1 MTTGNLKYADSSI
14 DQSIIKILIIEDEVT
29 LKEEIASILKFEGF
43 DVLLTDNGKDGLEIA
58 NSKSPDLI
66 LCDIMMPVM
75 SGTEVLKN
83 LLVSEKTNHIP
94 FIFITALSERTDIR
108 SGMELGA
115 DDYLVKPFTVN
126 ELLGTIKTR
135 IEKAE
140 MQKKNILT
148 SVSTTKNDLSKRM
161 LQLKEQI
168 AEQNNDLDLL
178 RMETQVQN
186 KNQNEQLSIAGTLLN
201 IETSNRLKNLEKIV
215 NRELQN
221 KQPQVNKE
229 QLFVNLHNEMR
240 KQSPIAKQWSVFQLK
255 FSQLYPLFSE
265 NLICTFPNLKQPDL
279 AFASAIAMNLSTLQ
293 IASLLNIT
301 AASVR
306 KNRYRLKKKIGLQKK
321 ENLDAFLHA
330 LKSNLV

>member
-1 MTTGNLKYADSSI
+1 MSKENLKIMDTGRNLRM
-14 DQSIIKILIIEDEVT
+14 KKVLIIEDEIV
-29 LKEEIASILKFEGF
+29 LKEEIATILEFEGF
-43 DVLLTDNGKDGLEIA
+43 DVLQTDNGKDGLEIA
-58 NSKSPDLI
+58 NTQSPDLI

-83 LLVSEKTNHIP
+83 LMVSEKTKHIP

-108 SGMELGA
+108 SGMESGA
-115 DDYLVKPFTVN
+115 DDYLIKPFTVS
-126 ELLGTIKTR
+126 ELLGSIKTR

-140 MQKKNILT
+140 MQKKIILK
-148 SVSTTKNDLSKRM
+148 SVSLTKNNMSKRM
-161 LQLKEQI
+161 IELKERI
-168 AEQNNDLDLL
+168 IEQNNNIDLL
-178 RMETQVQN
+178 RLETQVQH
-186 KNQNEQLSIAGTLLN
+186 KSQNERQSIAGTLIN
-201 IETSNRLKNLEKIV
+201 IENSIRLENLEKIV

-221 KQPQVNKE
+221 KQPLINQE

-255 FSQLYPLFSE
+255 FSLLYPQFSE
-265 NLICTFPNLKQPDL
+265 NFICTFPNLKQPDL

-306 KNRYRLKKKIGLQKK
+306 KNRYRLKKKIGLQK
-321 ENLDAFLHA
+321 EDNLDAFLHA
-330 LKSNLV
+330 LKSNPL